1 MIKRKRSKITQEEKA
16 RIILASLAP
25 DCDIKQL
32 ATTHKLEPNT
42 IRRWR
47 SAYNKV
53 SKAQKTR
60 EVSAQFI
67 EVTAPSLSCEV
78 QELQKVEL
86 EFTKYR
92 CQLEGSLQ
100 VRQIQQIIQI
110 LGGGSC

>member
-1 MIKRKRSKITQEEKA
+1 MNKRKTKVTQEEKA

-47 SAYNKV
+47 SAYKKV
-53 SKAQKTR
+53 SKAEKTI
-60 EVSAQFI
+60 EASAQFI
-67 EVTAPSLSCEV
+67 EVTAPSLFGKV

-86 EFTKYR
+86 EFAEYR

-100 VRQIQQIIQI
+100 VSQVQQILQI